1 MKIFYFA
8 LLLSI
13 SPFLLQSQDHSFIDG
28 NWDGFI
34 EIQGQHLAISLIFNT
49 VDNETDGAINI
60 PQQASYDLPVEVPYF
75 TADSLVFSFETGTGP
90 AFFRASLDDLSDEQ
104 ISGLFEQSGMN
115 FPFSIRKEQVERE
128 SRLGDHSEQ
137 DLTIDIGTHTLAGS
151 LVTPS
156 SIADS
161 TLVIFASGSGSQT
174 RNSPVAGFEVF
185 KELAKSLA
193 DNGYFSFRFDDR
205 GTGGSTGAADA
216 TLSELAKDLIAI
228 HDYFTE
234 NGNPNRFRSVVY
246 LGHSQGGVVSLIAS
260 RDRSPRQLIL
270 LASPALP
277 GDEVINQQIKTISEA
292 QDIPD
297 DVVEQNMEFQQ
308 RVYQAVRT
316 GEGWEE
322 LEENIADRLREQ
334 IDELPETQRNTL
346 GDMDQFIQSQVSRQ
360 LDGAKTR
367 WFKSFIETDPA
378 EYLNETNI
386 PVLAL
391 FGEKDSQVDPGQNI
405 AVIEP
410 LSTPIRTAVISSA
423 NHLFQTSET
432 GMPGEY
438 GMLEHEF
445 TNGFIDQ
452 IIQFLEGYESP

>member
-13 SPFLLQSQDHSFIDG
+13 FPFLLQSQDSSVIDG

-34 EIQGQHLAISLIFNT
+34 EIQGQQLAISLIFNT
-49 VDNETDGAINI
+49 LDSETDGAINI

-90 AFFRASLDDLSDEQ
+90 AFFRASLNDLSDGQ

-115 FPFSIRKEQVERE
+115 FPFSIRKEQLERE

-151 LVTPS
+151 LVTPAS
-156 SIADS
+156 FADS

-246 LGHSQGGVVSLIAS
+246 LGHSQGGVVSLIAA

-316 GEGWEE
+316 GEGWKE

-410 LSTPIRTAVISSA
+410 LSAPIRTAVISSA

>member
-1 MKIFYFA
+1 MKILFFV
-8 LLLSI
+8 LLLSV
-13 SPFLLQSQDHSFIDG
+13 SPFLIQSQNHSAIDG

-34 EIQGQHLAISLIFNT
+34 EIQGQQLAISLIFNT
-49 VDNETDGAINI
+49 VDSETDGAINI

-90 AFFRASLDDLSDEQ
+90 AFFRASLNELSEGQ

-115 FPFSIRKEQVERE
+115 FPFSIRKEKLDRE
-128 SRLGDHSEQ
+128 SKLGEHTEQ
-137 DLTIDIGTHTLAGS
+137 DLNIDTGSHNLAGS
-151 LVTPS
+151 LVTP
-156 SIADS
+156 AAFEDS

-185 KELAKSLA
+185 KELAKELA
-193 DNGYFSFRFDDR
+193 DRGYFSFRFDDR
-205 GTGGSTGAADA
+205 GTGGSTGDADA
-216 TLSELAKDLIAI
+216 TLTELAEDLKAI
-228 HDYFTE
+228 HRYFSE
-234 NGNPNRFRSVVY
+234 NGHPNSFSSVVY
-246 LGHSQGGVVSLIAS
+246 LGHSQGGIVSLIAA

-277 GDEVINQQIKTISEA
+277 GDKVINQQIKMISKA
-292 QDIPD
+292 QNIPD

-334 IDELPETQRNTL
+334 IDELPETQRKTL

-367 WFKSFIETDPA
+367 WFKSFIETDPG
-378 EYLNETNI
+378 EYLKQTNT

-391 FGEKDSQVDPGQNI
+391 FGEKDSQVDADQNI
-405 AVIEP
+405 AEIEP
-410 LSTPIRTAVISSA
+410 FSSPISTVVISRA

-438 GMLEHEF
+438 GMLEHKF
-445 TNGFIDQ
+445 TDGFIDQ
-452 IIQFLEGYESP
+452 ITQFLESYDTP

>member
-115 FPFSIRKEQVERE
+115 FPFTIRKEQLERE
-128 SRLGDHSEQ
+128 SMLGGHFKQ
-137 DLTIDIGTHTLAGS
+137 DLTIDIGTHMLEGS
-151 LVTPS
+151 LVTPAS
-156 SIADS
+156 FEDS
-161 TLVIFASGSGSQT
+161 TLIIFSSGSGSQT
-174 RNSPVAGFEVF
+174 RNSPIAGFEVF
-185 KELAKSLA
+185 KELAKGLA
-193 DNGYFSFRFDDR
+193 DHGYFSFRFDER
-205 GTGGSTGAADA
+205 GTGGSTGAPDA
-216 TLSELAKDLIAI
+216 TLSELAEDLKAI
-228 HDYFTE
+228 HNYFIE
-234 NGNPNRFRSVVY
+234 NGHTNPFRSVVY
-246 LGHSQGGVVSLIAS
+246 LGHSQGGIVSLIAA
-260 RDRSPRQLIL
+260 RDHSPRQLVL
-270 LASPALP
+270 LASPALT
-277 GDEVINQQIKTISEA
+277 GDKVINQQIRTISEA
-292 QDIPD
+292 QNIPD

-308 RVYQAVRT
+308 RVYQAARS

-322 LEENIADRLREQ
+322 LEETIADRLQEQ

-360 LDGAKTR
+360 LNGAKTR
-367 WFKSFIETDPA
+367 WFKSFIETDPG
-378 EYLNETNI
+378 EYLKESTI

-391 FGEKDSQVDPGQNI
+391 FGEKDSQVDPNKNI
-405 AVIEP
+405 AEIDPSSSTITTVVID
-410 LSTPIRTAVISSA
+410 SA

-438 GMLEHEF
+438 GMLEHQF
-445 TNGFIDQ
+445 ADGFIDQ
-452 IIQFLEGYESP
+452 IIQFLESYDTP